1 MANVREYQITVP
13 NVAAGTTVNT
23 DLALQT
29 GIRVASVWAIKTNAN
44 GTANATVQLQDGA
57 GNAISQAM
65 VIGVADTTIV
75 RTTTIND
82 AFYDVTAAEGLRVAC
97 DNTANSAN
105 TQCLV
110 YCFGQPIA

>member
-1 MANVREYQITVP
+1 MANVRQYEITVP
-13 NVAAGTTVNT
+13 QVANNVTVNT
-23 DLALQT
+23 DLNLQT

-44 GTANATVQLQDGA
+44 GTAACTVQLQDQA
-57 GNAISQAM
+57 GNAISQQM
-65 VIGVADTTIV
+65 SINVSDTTLV

-82 AFYDVTAAEGLRVAC
+82 AAYDVSATDGLRVAC
-97 DNTANSAN
+97 VNTTSAN